1 MLYLEE
7 EIPAKVSMNEAI
19 EISKVY

>member
-19 EISKVY
+19 EMSKVY